1 MGEEQ
6 VTGLALILQDLGSV
20 FSSMLTQATNLVN
33 WITSNPLVYLWV
45 IVAIVLVIIG
55 FVRGFVRGV

>member
-6 VTGLALILQDLGSV
+6 ATGLALILQDLGSV
-20 FSSMLTQATNLVN
+20 FTSMLTQATNLVN
-33 WITSNPLVYLWV
+33 WITQNPLVYLWV
-45 IVAIVLVIIG
+45 IVAIVLVIIS

>member
-20 FSSMLTQATNLVN
+20 FSSMLTQATNLVT
-33 WITSNPLVYLWV
+33 WITQNPLVYLWV

-55 FVRGFVRGV
+55 FVKGFVRGV

>member
-20 FSSMLTQATNLVN
+20 FSSMLTQATNLVT
-33 WITSNPLVYLWV
+33 WVTQNPLVYLWV
-45 IVAIVLVIIG
+45 IVAIVLVIIS
-55 FVRGFVRGV
+55 FVKGFVRGV

>member
-1 MGEEQ
+1 MGDGE
-6 VTGLALILQDLGSV
+6 VTGLALILQDLASV

-33 WITSNPLVYLWV
+33 WISSNPLVYVWIIL
-45 IVAIVLVIIG
+45 AIILVIIS